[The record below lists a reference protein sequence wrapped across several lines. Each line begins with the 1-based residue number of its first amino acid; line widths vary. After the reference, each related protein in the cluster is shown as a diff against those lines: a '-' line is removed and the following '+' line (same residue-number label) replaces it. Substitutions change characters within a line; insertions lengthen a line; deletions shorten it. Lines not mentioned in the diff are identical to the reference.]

1 MHFDATCRAAAAD
14 IYFIIRIPRPFSVI
28 ARGSLQRRL
37 WIGAAC
43 VSLFICSLVGIY
55 ALMPAGPHHR
65 EGSVG
70 TDFIAFY
77 TAGVFVRE
85 GNARHLYD
93 LHAIAEYQ
101 HKLAHENGDDLG
113 QAIGPWWNP
122 PYYAWLF
129 VPLAEFAFPTALK
142 IWLGC
147 NLLCA
152 AMAVTILTSW
162 IKRASGTRAAT
173 WALVPVLFAISTPF
187 IQSLT
192 HAQNTCTSLLLLT
205 LVVAAWRNEKPLL
218 AGLLLG
224 ALAYK
229 PQLVTLVAVVMTICI
244 GWRVLVGLAIS
255 GAALLGVNVLTLPGT
270 LGDFQQRLP
279 LNLHFVLLEVPYL
292 WDRHVTFRAFWRLI
306 FQGYATGETSV
317 STWIAASICSIGLG
331 AFLFSAAL
339 RTRAARAHLLPNGRR
354 FDRLIAAT
362 IVSTPLLMPFYFDYD
377 QLLLAI
383 PAVLFA
389 LELVEGREPREQ
401 NAEPL
406 LRSSFVIGVWS
417 VWFGW
422 LMINPDVASLTR
434 FNGTV
439 VLLSGLSLILI
450 ARAIRATTAS
460 LDVDQTQ
467 RPPIRAIAA

>member
-1 MHFDATCRAAAAD
+1 
-14 IYFIIRIPRPFSVI
+14 
-28 ARGSLQRRL
+28 
-37 WIGAAC
+37 
-43 VSLFICSLVGIY
+43 
-55 ALMPAGPHHR
+55 MPAGPHHR

-77 TAGVFVRE
+77 TAGVFVSE
-85 GNARHLYD
+85 GRARSLYD
-93 LHAIAEYQ
+93 LHAIAQYQ
-101 HKLAHENGDDLG
+101 HALAQQNGDDLG

-129 VPLAEFAFPTALK
+129 VPLAKFSYLAALK
-142 IWLGC
+142 LWLGFD
-147 NLLCA
+147 LVCA
-152 AMAVTILTSW
+152 AIAVTILVSW
-162 IKRASGTRAAT
+162 VRRASRSGPAT
-173 WALVPVLFAISTPF
+173 WALVPVLIAISTPF

-205 LVVAAWRNEKPLL
+205 LVVAAWRNERPLL

-229 PQLVTLVAVVMTICI
+229 PQLVALVAVVMTICL
-244 GWRVLVGLAIS
+244 GWRVLAGLAIT
-255 GAALLGVNVLTLPGT
+255 GASLLAVNVWTLPGT
-270 LGDFQQRLP
+270 IGDYQHRLP
-279 LNLHFVLLEVPYL
+279 INLHFVLLETPYL
-292 WDRHVTFRAFWRLI
+292 WDRHVTFRAFWRLL
-306 FQGYATGETSV
+306 FQGYATGESSLV
-317 STWIAASICSIGLG
+317 TWIAASVCSIGLG

-339 RTRAARAHLLPNGRR
+339 RTRAAPAHLIRNGRR

-389 LELVEGREPREQ
+389 IEVLEQHEPRGQ
-401 NAEPL
+401 VLPL
-406 LRSSFVIGVWS
+406 QLRRSMVIGIWS
-417 VWFGW
+417 IWYGW

-439 VLLSGLSLILI
+439 VLLSAVSLMLI
-450 ARAIRATTAS
+450 GRAMQATTALL
-460 LDVDQTQ
+460 LDVDKV
-467 RPPIRAIAA
+467 REPPGRRIAA